1 MVSTTT
7 VSSCSDN
14 IDFIDDFIGIEED
27 DGIFDTEEIKQV
39 EKENN
44 NYADLDYYT
53 LTQYNND
60 NLTKDDELF
69 AAPKVYIT
77 EKVKDIC
84 RVNGLP
90 YHFKSREETKFLI
103 RLSQCKVNPRYNIPK
118 NDERRYY
125 IKCCSYPD
133 KSYLAYLGYCKGV
146 M

>member
-1 MVSTTT
+1 MTSTT

-44 NYADLDYYT
+44 NNAYLDYCT

-69 AAPKVYIT
+69 AASKVYIT
-77 EKVKDIC
+77 EEVKEIW

-90 YHFKSREETKFLI
+90 YHFKSREETKFLNRI
-103 RLSQCKVNPRYNIPK
+103 SQWKINR
-118 NDERRYY
+118 
-125 IKCCSYPD
+125 
-133 KSYLAYLGYCKGV
+133 
-146 M
+146 